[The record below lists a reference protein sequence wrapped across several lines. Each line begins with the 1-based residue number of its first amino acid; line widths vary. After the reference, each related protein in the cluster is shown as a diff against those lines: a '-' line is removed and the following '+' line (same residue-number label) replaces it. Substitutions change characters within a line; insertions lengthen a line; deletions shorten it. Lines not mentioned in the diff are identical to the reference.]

1 MEDFI
6 KGLQTV
12 LNGIGAG
19 TSSLDS
25 VGKGTEN
32 YGVAEQKVAAGTN
45 TRKGSVQTDF
55 FLFAFFVLSA
65 AKQPRRSR
73 RGCSF
78 FIWVTRPR

>member
-1 MEDFI
+1 MDKFI
-6 KGLQTV
+6 EGLQTV

-45 TRKGSVQTDF
+45 NFVAAFKTIFNFFASVLNMFGVEMGGVQ
-55 FLFAFFVLSA
+55 
-65 AKQPRRSR
+65 
-73 RGCSF
+73 
-78 FIWVTRPR
+78 